1 MIRYENYKYIMFKV
15 GYLVLNRKF
24 MYGNKVL
31 YIRFR
36 HGNRALYII
45 KYLKTTKI
53 YEDNNITAS
62 YY

>member
-1 MIRYENYKYIMFKV
+1 MFKV
-15 GYLVLNRKF
+15 GYFVLNRKY